1 MTQSA
6 RSRTTVRRH
15 PERGDYDRATIHPI
29 LDEALFCHV
38 GFVHDG
44 HPVVIP
50 TAYGRGGDRLY
61 RHGSTGSRM
70 MRTLAQGCD
79 VCVTVTLVDGLVL
92 ARSVFHHS
100 VNYRSAVIF
109 GTAAPVTGADAK
121 LAGLRTIVEHL
132 VPGRWAE
139 TRPPSAK
146 ELATTS
152 VLAVPLG
159 EASVK
164 VRTGPPKDDEDDY
177 ELPVWAGVLPLA
189 LRPDAPEGDPLLAP
203 GIDVSPS
210 VAGWSQR
217 RT

>member
-1 MTQSA
+1 M
-6 RSRTTVRRH
+6 
-15 PERGDYDRATIHPI
+15 
-29 LDEALFCHV
+29 
-38 GFVHDG
+38 
-44 HPVVIP
+44 
-50 TAYGRGGDRLY
+50 
-61 RHGSTGSRM
+61 
-70 MRTLAQGCD
+70 
-79 VCVTVTLVDGLVL
+79 
-92 ARSVFHHS
+92 
-100 VNYRSAVIF
+100 NYRSAVIF
-109 GTAAPVTGADAK
+109 GTAGPLTGADAK

-146 ELATTS
+146 ELAATS

-210 VAGWSQR
+210 VAGWSLR
-217 RT
+217 PT